1 MASNIDWRHEIAT
14 RAKADGVTLPEATIE
29 EMAEHL
35 DEIYTAAG
43 REGASDRDAQAR
55 ARAALDESALD
66 VLRVR
71 SARAARPSP
80 SPFVAAPSGGQ
91 HLNLASSIRLA
102 VRQLRLRPGFAAITI
117 LVLALG
123 IGASTTVFTVVD
135 SVLLRP
141 LPFTDPDRLVTLW
154 DSHPRRGTT
163 KELLSPVTFM
173 DYRSLPEFEGAA
185 AWHRPSMNL
194 VDPGLDPLRVNT
206 IEASGNL
213 FDVLGVRPQLGE
225 GFPVGGPFFI
235 GEPMIVIS
243 DRLWRTRYNAD
254 RSIVGRQLRLNGE
267 ANTVAGVMP
276 PRFNYPDDIDVWQRL
291 QWDLTQ
297 HSRFA
302 HFMESVVR
310 LKKGTTLEQALA
322 AMDTVRVRL
331 AREFP
336 QSNGQ
341 WVPRLIPLLDQ
352 QLGYYRPALLVLIGA
367 VGLIVLLG
375 CLNVASILLTRAL
388 SREREVALR
397 LAMGASPRQ
406 LIAQLFAEGLVL
418 AVAGAVLGVLASMV
432 ALPALVSL
440 TPVTIPRLDE
450 ASVDLR
456 ALGVV
461 SAIVVLT
468 TLVFC
473 LVPALVLVRRKMV
486 VELRSG
492 ERGSARGARRIYTA
506 LVAGQV
512 ALACTLLVSSALL
525 VRTVTR
531 MVNTPI
537 GVDADNVVT
546 ASVQLAAADGAY
558 YSPDAQWRRWAD
570 QHAAILGH
578 IRRESGIHAAGAT
591 SILPL
596 EISSRFPYEIDGDTP
611 RRADDRPTAQ
621 FQTVSE
627 GYFESMKAAV
637 VTGRGFTVFDTDTSV
652 PVVIVNETFLNRHRD
667 PSTALRAG
675 TGQSVI
681 GRRLMINAP
690 TVGPRARN
698 LMVESRPGQ
707 SNANP
712 PPVAFEVVGVVNDIR
727 NTPLGQ
733 PVEPTVYFSAKQ
745 FPYREMFLTV
755 RATSIGTGAQAIRR
769 ALSTVSPNTP
779 LGKVQTWG
787 EQMAALTAEQRL
799 LMTLLVVFGATAALL
814 AALGVYGLF
823 SWSVALRTRELAIRL
838 TLGAKP
844 LSVGVRVLSQSVW
857 LIAAGLIA
865 GLGIIRLAE
874 TALRRVLFDMSPRD
888 PASLAAACALLV
900 VVALV
905 ACIPPALRAL
915 RVDPVDGLRAE

>member
-1 MASNIDWRHEIAT
+1 MASNIDWRHDITT
-14 RAKADGVTLPEATIE
+14 RAKAAGVTLPEATIE

-35 DEIYTAAG
+35 DEIYTAAL
-43 REGASDRDAQAR
+43 RDGASDRDARGR

-71 SARAARPSP
+71 SARAASQSP
-80 SPFVAAPSGGQ
+80 SPFVAPAFGGGQ
-91 HLNLASSIRLA
+91 HLNWAGAIRLA
-102 VRQLRLRPGFAAITI
+102 IRQLRLRPGFATITI

-141 LPFTDPDRLVTLW
+141 LPYADPDRLVTLW
-154 DSHPRRGTT
+154 DSHPRRALP

-185 AWHRPSMNL
+185 AWWRPSINL

-213 FDVLGVRPQLGE
+213 FDVLGVRPQIGE
-225 GFPVGGPFFI
+225 GFPIGGPFFV

-243 DRLWRTRYNAD
+243 DRLWRARYNAD
-254 RSIVGRQLRLNGE
+254 RSIVGRQLRLNGSPY
-267 ANTVAGVMP
+267 TVAGVMP
-276 PRFNYPDDIDVWQRL
+276 PRFHYPDDIDVWQRL
-291 QWDLTQ
+291 QWDLTR

-310 LKKGTTLEQALA
+310 LKKGTTLEQASA
-322 AMDTVRVRL
+322 AVDTVRVRL
-331 AREFP
+331 ANEFP

-352 QLGYYRPALLVLIGA
+352 QLGYYRPALWVLVGA
-367 VGLIVLLG
+367 VGLVLLIG
-375 CLNVASILLTRAL
+375 CLNVASLLLTRAL
-388 SREREVALR
+388 SREREVAVR
-397 LAMGASPRQ
+397 LAMGAAPRQ

-432 ALPALVSL
+432 ALPALVAL

-450 ASVDLR
+450 ASVNLR
-456 ALGVV
+456 ALGLAVGIV
-461 SAIVVLT
+461 AIT
-468 TLVFC
+468 TIVFC
-473 LVPALVLVRRKMV
+473 LVPAIVLLLRRMV

-492 ERGSARGARRIYTA
+492 ERGSSRGARRIYTG

-531 MVNTPI
+531 MMNTPT
-537 GVDADNVVT
+537 GVDADAVVT
-546 ASVQLAAADGAY
+546 ASAQLAAPDGAF
-558 YSPDAQWRRWAD
+558 YSPDAQWRTFAD
-570 QHAAILGH
+570 QHQAILDH
-578 IRRESGIHAAGAT
+578 IRRESGIEAAGAT

-596 EISSRFPYEIDGDTP
+596 EIATRFPYEIDGDAP
-611 RRADDRPTAQ
+611 RRADDRLVSQ
-621 FQTVSE
+621 FHTVSD
-627 GYFESMKAAV
+627 GYFESMRAPLV
-637 VTGRGFTVFDTDTSV
+637 MGRAFSAFDTYTSV
-652 PVVIVNETFLNRHRD
+652 PVVIVNETFANRHRD
-667 PSTALRAG
+667 PSPALTASSDR
-675 TGQSVI
+675 SVI
-681 GRRLMINAP
+681 GRRVTLNAA

-698 LMVESRPGQ
+698 LMVPFEPKV
-707 SNANP
+707 NP
-712 PPVAFEVVGVVNDIR
+712 NPSPVAFEIVGVVKDVR
-727 NTPLGQ
+727 NVPLAQ
-733 PVEPTVYFSAKQ
+733 AVEPTIYFSARQ

-755 RATSIGTGAQAIRR
+755 RATNIGTGVQAIRR
-769 ALSTVSPNTP
+769 ALIAVSPNTP
-779 LGKVQTWG
+779 IGTVQTWG
-787 EQMAALTAEQRL
+787 ERMAAFTGEQRL
-799 LMTLLVVFGATAALL
+799 LMTLLVAFGVAAGFL

-844 LSVGVRVLSQSVW
+844 ASVGARVVGQSVW
-857 LIAAGLIA
+857 LIAAGLTV

-874 TALRRVLFDMSPRD
+874 TVLRRVLFDMSPRD
-888 PASLAAACALLV
+888 PVSLVAACALLV
-900 VVALV
+900 AVALI
-905 ACIPPALRAL
+905 ACVPPALRAL
-915 RVDPVDGLRAE
+915 RVDPVHGLRAE